1 MNENARSTDPKH
13 GTVSTVR
20 LPDSQR
26 GEGRPTIRKGFPTAD
41 SRVVV
46 ELVGHRHRYAVRVA
60 GTEDE
65 PVLTELCILSDD
77 ASPIDYAAVKS
88 VPVRRLAHAAH
99 RWLSSGGGLFAQPGE
114 DAESFAQP
122 EKHTP
127 QRRTADRALL
137 LEVAGHVADAVAAGL
152 PVQKHV
158 AERMNA
164 STATVDRWIRKA
176 KEWGVIEDA
185 PLPRR
190 KRGY

>member
-1 MNENARSTDPKH
+1 M
-13 GTVSTVR
+13 
-20 LPDSQR
+20 
-26 GEGRPTIRKGFPTAD
+26 RKGFPTQD

-46 ELVGHRHRYAVRVA
+46 ELVGHSHHYAVRVA
-60 GTEDE
+60 GSADE

-77 ASPIDYAAVKS
+77 GSPIDYAVVKA

-99 RWLSSGGGLFAQPGE
+99 RWLSSSGGLFAQPGD
-114 DAESFAQP
+114 DAESFARP
-122 EKHTP
+122 DKHTLK
-127 QRRTADRALL
+127 RRTADRALL

-152 PVQKHV
+152 PVQRYVGEH
-158 AERMNA
+158 MNA